1 MVEHKAKKAMIL
13 LHSPCFTLACSWQ
26 WLQFLVANSSD
37 CCNKCWMF
45 EVITLASGSDGNA
58 TLVRNETATFLIDAG
73 LSARQLT
80 ARLLATGISPE
91 QLSGILLTH
100 EHGDHTSAL
109 KVLLMRHQLPVFCNS
124 LTARALHDA
133 GLVHENWKLFQTGS
147 EFSLGSFTIR
157 AFSVPHDA
165 ADPVG
170 FRISSSGSCFGV
182 LTDLGYATRLV
193 FEMLR
198 GIQALLIETN
208 HDEELLQ
215 KDARRPWSVKQ
226 RILSRHG
233 HLSNAAAARVLSEL
247 EAPLQHI
254 IIGHLSRDCNSPQL
268 ALDSVARALA
278 IAGCSAQASVH
289 CAGQDAPS
297 PALLIT

>member
-1 MVEHKAKKAMIL
+1 
-13 LHSPCFTLACSWQ
+13 
-26 WLQFLVANSSD
+26 
-37 CCNKCWMF
+37 MF
-45 EVITLASGSDGNA
+45 EVITLASGSEGNA

-80 ARLLATGISPE
+80 ARLQATGSSPE

-109 KVLLMRHQLPVFCNS
+109 KVLLALHEQLPVFCNC
-124 LTARALHDA
+124 LTGRALQAA
-133 GLVHENWKLFQTGS
+133 GLVHRNWKFFQTGS
-147 EFSLGSFTIR
+147 EFSLGNFAIR
-157 AFSVPHDA
+157 PFSVPHDA

-170 FRISSSGSCFGV
+170 FRISANGSCFGV

-198 GIQALLIETN
+198 GIRALLIETN
-208 HDEELLQ
+208 HDELLLQ

-233 HLSNAAAARVLSEL
+233 HLSNAAAARVLSQL
-247 EAPLQHI
+247 EAPLEHI
-254 IIGHLSRDCNSPQL
+254 ILGHLSRECNSPQL
-268 ALDSVARALA
+268 ALDCVAQGLSLTGCCARATLL
-278 IAGCSAQASVH
+278 
-289 CAGQDAPS
+289 CAPQEAPG
-297 PALLIT
+297 PAFLIT

>member
-1 MVEHKAKKAMIL
+1 
-13 LHSPCFTLACSWQ
+13 
-26 WLQFLVANSSD
+26 
-37 CCNKCWMF
+37 MF

-58 TLVRNETATFLIDAG
+58 TLVRNETATFLVDAG

-80 ARLLATGISPE
+80 VRMEAAGASPE

-109 KVLLMRHQLPVFCNS
+109 KVLLMRHQAPVYCNP
-124 LTARALHDA
+124 LTARALQDA
-133 GLVHENWKLFQTGS
+133 GLVHGNWKLFQTGA
-147 EFSLGSFTIR
+147 EFSLGGFAIR
-157 AFSVPHDA
+157 PFSVPHDA

-170 FRISSSGSCFGV
+170 FRISSNGSCFGV

-198 GIQALLIETN
+198 GIRALLIETN

-233 HLSNAAAARVLSEL
+233 HLSNAAAARVVSEL
-247 EAPLQHI
+247 DAPLEHI
-254 IIGHLSRDCNSPQL
+254 ILGHLSRDCNSPQL
-268 ALDSVARALA
+268 ALDSVARGLA
-278 IAGCSAQASVH
+278 VAGRSTRASIYCAQ
-289 CAGQDAPS
+289 QDAPS
-297 PALLIT
+297 TVLLVT

>member
-1 MVEHKAKKAMIL
+1 
-13 LHSPCFTLACSWQ
+13 
-26 WLQFLVANSSD
+26 
-37 CCNKCWMF
+37 MF

-58 TLVRNETATFLIDAG
+58 ALVRNETAAFLVDAG

-80 ARLLATGISPE
+80 ARMQAVGTSPE

-109 KVLLMRHQLPVFCNS
+109 RVLLMRHEVPVFCNP
-124 LTARALHDA
+124 LTARALQDA
-133 GLVHENWKLFQTGS
+133 GLVHGDWKLFQTGS
-147 EFSLGSFTIR
+147 EFSIGSFAIR
-157 AFSVPHDA
+157 PFSVPHDA

-170 FRISSSGSCFGV
+170 FRISSNGSCFGV

-198 GIQALLIETN
+198 GIRALLIETN

-233 HLSNAAAARVLSEL
+233 HLSNAAAARVLAEL
-247 EAPLQHI
+247 EAPLEHI
-254 IIGHLSRDCNSPQL
+254 ILGHLSRDCNSPQL
-268 ALDSVARALA
+268 ALDSVARGLA
-278 IAGCSAQASVH
+278 IGGCSTRASLC
-289 CAGQDAPS
+289 CAAQDAPS
-297 PALLIT
+297 PVVLIT